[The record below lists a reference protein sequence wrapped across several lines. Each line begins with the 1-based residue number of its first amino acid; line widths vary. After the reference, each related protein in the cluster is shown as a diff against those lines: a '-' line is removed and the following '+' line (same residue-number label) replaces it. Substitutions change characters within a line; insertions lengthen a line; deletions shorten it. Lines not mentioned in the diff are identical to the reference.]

1 MADAPSLFQAA
12 DEPLAARMRPRTLD
26 EFVGQGHV
34 VGPGRLLRRAILAD
48 RLASLL
54 LHGPP
59 GTGKTTLAR
68 VIAGSTKAEFVA
80 LNAVLAGVKDL
91 REQVAA
97 AAERQRR
104 GGRTLLFVDEVHR
117 FNKAQ
122 QDALLPSV
130 EAGIVTFIGATTE
143 NPYFEVNAALV
154 SRSRVFQLVPLTEDD
169 LRDVAHAALTDE
181 VRGFGRLDVRLEE
194 DALDHLVSVA
204 NGDARSLLNALE
216 LAVVTT
222 EPDAQGAI
230 VVDRTAAEESIQRRA
245 VLYDKEGDA
254 HFDVI
259 SAFIKSVRGSDP
271 DAALYWL
278 AKMVHAGEDP
288 RFILRRLRILASE
301 DVGLADPQALVHTEA
316 AAQTYEAVGMPEGRY
331 ALAQATLYLATAP
344 KSNSAMA
351 FFDALAAVEREG
363 RGDVPAHLKDA
374 HRDGAE
380 FGHGRGYLYPHAYRD
395 HWVAQQYLPTAL
407 QGRLFYAPSGVGYEA
422 TIADDVARRRDAQLA
437 AMTGG
442 DPGEGEILSTSPWD
456 AERDA
461 WAERTLSG
469 RSDLVEALRERLV
482 EAAGLARHHRV
493 LDLAVRSGWTTFEAM
508 RRTPEGHVWSL
519 PRSEA
524 AADAIRAR
532 VADRPELERPV
543 VAVRPEGDGTDGV
556 PWWAAFAEGD
566 APPTFD
572 RILAVGQRATVEP
585 AVGAWLAHLAPA
597 GRAVLL
603 DPVPGAG
610 GRLADAVGDALDA
623 PRATLLAAAEAAL
636 AAPDDEDALD
646 ASVEAWTAAGGVV
659 ERREA
664 FDVTVERRFAA
675 PTVDGWF
682 EADRPLPAALAD
694 AGADGTDVAAIR
706 AALTRT
712 LTAGVAWRSR
722 WALVVARHGGT
733 ASG

>member
-1 MADAPSLFQAA
+1 MQDPPSLFQAA

-26 EFVGQGHV
+26 EFVGQDHV
-34 VGPGRLLRRAILAD
+34 VGPGRLLRRAIEAD
-48 RLASLL
+48 RLASLI

-68 VIAGSTKAEFVA
+68 VIAGSTEAEFTA

-91 REQVAA
+91 RERLAA

-104 GGRTLLFVDEVHR
+104 GGRTVLFVDEVHR

-130 EAGIVTFIGATTE
+130 EAGVVTFVGATTE
-143 NPYFEVNAALV
+143 NPYFEVNPALV
-154 SRSRVFQLVPLTEDD
+154 SRSRVFQLVPLTETD
-169 LRDVAHAALTDE
+169 LRGVVQAALRDE
-181 VRGFGRLDVRLEE
+181 VRGYGRLDVRLDD
-194 DALDHLVSVA
+194 DALDHLVDVA

-222 EPDAQGAI
+222 EPAADGAI
-230 VVDRTAAEESIQRRA
+230 RIDRATAEASIQRRA

-254 HFDVI
+254 HFDVV

-278 AKMVHAGEDP
+278 AKMVYAGEDP

-316 AAQTYEAVGMPEGRY
+316 AAQAYEAVGMPEGRY

-363 RGDVPAHLKDA
+363 RGDVPTHLKDA
-374 HRDGAE
+374 HRDGAS
-380 FGHGRGYLYPHAYRD
+380 FGHGQGYLYPHAYRD
-395 HWVAQQYLPTAL
+395 HWVAQQYLPGAL
-407 QGRLFYAPSGVGYEA
+407 QGRLFYQPSRVGYEA
-422 TIADDVARRRDAQLA
+422 AIADDVARRRDAQLA

-442 DPGEGEILSTSPWD
+442 DAGEGEILASSPWD

-469 RSDLVEALRERLV
+469 RSELVEALRERLV
-482 EAAGLARHHRV
+482 EAADLARHHRV

-519 PRSEA
+519 PRTEA
-524 AADAIRAR
+524 AAEAIRAR
-532 VADRPELERPV
+532 VQDRPELERPL
-543 VAVRPEGDGTDGV
+543 VAVHPGDDGVDLAARLAALAGDG
-556 PWWAAFAEGD
+556 P
-566 APPTFD
+566 PPTFD
-572 RILAVGQRATVEP
+572 RILAVGRAD
-585 AVGAWLAHLAPA
+585 ALAADVAALLRHLAPG

-603 DPVPGAG
+603 DPLPGAG
-610 GRLADAVGDALDA
+610 GRVHEAVADALDA
-623 PRATLLAAAEAAL
+623 GRADLLAAAEAAL
-636 AAPDDEDALD
+636 VEDGDDD
-646 ASVEAWTAAGGVV
+646 
-659 ERREA
+659 
-664 FDVTVERRFAA
+664 
-675 PTVDGWF
+675 
-682 EADRPLPAALAD
+682 PAALAAPFVA
-694 AGADGTDVAAIR
+694 AGATLDRVEGVDVTVQRRFDAATIDGWFTEGRPLPTALVAAGANADDVAAIR
-706 AALTRT
+706 SAVART

-722 WALVVARHGGT
+722 WALRVVRVGDAHPD
-733 ASG
+733 A

>member
-1 MADAPSLFQAA
+1 MQDPPSLFQAA

-26 EFVGQGHV
+26 EFVGQDHV
-34 VGPGRLLRRAILAD
+34 VGPGRLLRRAIEAD
-48 RLASLL
+48 RLASLI

-68 VIAGSTKAEFVA
+68 VIAGSTEAEFTA

-91 REQVAA
+91 RERLAA

-104 GGRTLLFVDEVHR
+104 GGRTVLFVDEVHR

-130 EAGIVTFIGATTE
+130 EAGVVTFVGATTE
-143 NPYFEVNAALV
+143 NPYFEVNPALV
-154 SRSRVFQLVPLTEDD
+154 SRSRVFQLVPLTETD
-169 LRDVAHAALTDE
+169 LRGVVQAALRDE
-181 VRGFGRLDVRLEE
+181 VRGYGRLDVRLDD
-194 DALDHLVSVA
+194 DALDHLVDVA

-222 EPDAQGAI
+222 EPAADGAI
-230 VVDRTAAEESIQRRA
+230 RIDRATAEASIQRRA

-254 HFDVI
+254 HFDVV

-278 AKMVHAGEDP
+278 AKMVYAGEDP

-316 AAQTYEAVGMPEGRY
+316 AAQAYEAVGMPEGRY

-363 RGDVPAHLKDA
+363 RGDVPTHLKDA
-374 HRDGAE
+374 HRDGAS
-380 FGHGRGYLYPHAYRD
+380 FGHGQGYLYPHAYRD
-395 HWVAQQYLPTAL
+395 HWVAQQYLPGAL
-407 QGRLFYAPSGVGYEA
+407 QGRLFYQPSRVGYEA
-422 TIADDVARRRDAQLA
+422 AIADDVARRRDAQLA

-442 DPGEGEILSTSPWD
+442 DAGEGEILASSPWD

-469 RSDLVEALRERLV
+469 RSELVEALRERLV
-482 EAAGLARHHRV
+482 EAADLARHHRV

-519 PRSEA
+519 PRTEA
-524 AADAIRAR
+524 AAEAIRAR
-532 VADRPELERPV
+532 VQDRPELERPL
-543 VAVRPEGDGTDGV
+543 VAVHPGDDGVDLAARLAALAGDGV
-556 PWWAAFAEGD
+556 
-566 APPTFD
+566 PPTFD
-572 RILAVGQRATVEP
+572 RILAVGRAD
-585 AVGAWLAHLAPA
+585 ALAADAATLLRHLAPG

-603 DPVPGAG
+603 DPLPGAG
-610 GRLADAVGDALDA
+610 GRVHEAVADALDA
-623 PRATLLAAAEAAL
+623 GRADLLAAAEAAL
-636 AAPDDEDALD
+636 AEDGEDD
-646 ASVEAWTAAGGVV
+646 
-659 ERREA
+659 
-664 FDVTVERRFAA
+664 
-675 PTVDGWF
+675 
-682 EADRPLPAALAD
+682 PAALAAPFVA
-694 AGADGTDVAAIR
+694 AGATLDRVEGVDVTVQRRFDAATIDGWFTEGRPLPTALVAAGANADDVAAIR
-706 AALTRT
+706 SAVART
-712 LTAGVAWRSR
+712 LTAGVAWRLR
-722 WALVVARHGGT
+722 WALRVVRVRDAHPD
-733 ASG
+733 A